1 MEAVERVASLC
12 EVGGNIKPKK
22 KELAITFSKHLTT
35 LIFSWTDFYL
45 PVTILKFSIRTE
57 DTITN
62 NV

>member
-45 PVTILKFSIRTE
+45 PVNILKFSI
-57 DTITN
+57 
-62 NV
+62 